1 MLPDCHAV
9 QTLEFPHSFSHL
21 YMSNALRT
29 ANFGPIEASILV
41 ASGYIGYA
49 LFRRFRRPCST
60 PLKGPPTTG
69 RNFLFGV
76 LPDILKAPYPGAL
89 YEGWAAQFG
98 SVFSV
103 PAPFGSKSLVLTD
116 PKAIAHFA
124 ARETYGYVQTPRAKH
139 FQERL
144 IGRGLFW
151 AEGDSYKR
159 RAPSPSLVSHV
170 TNKFS
175 RQRRALNP
183 AFTATAIQNLAHI
196 FFDSA
201 YKVGEME

>member
-1 MLPDCHAV
+1 
-9 QTLEFPHSFSHL
+9 
-21 YMSNALRT
+21 MSNALRT
-29 ANFGPIEASILV
+29 ANFGPIEVSILV

-49 LFRRFRRPCST
+49 LFRHFRRPRST
-60 PLKGPPTTG
+60 RLKGPPTTG

-103 PAPFGSKSLVLTD
+103 PAPLGSKTLVLTD
-116 PKAIAHFA
+116 PKAIAHFS

-139 FQERL
+139 FLEKL

-151 AEGDSYKR
+151 AEGDSHKR
-159 RAPSPSLVSHV
+159 RAPSPSFVS
-170 TNKFS
+170 
-175 RQRRALNP
+175 
-183 AFTATAIQNLAHI
+183 
-196 FFDSA
+196 
-201 YKVGEME
+201 

>member
-1 MLPDCHAV
+1 
-9 QTLEFPHSFSHL
+9 
-21 YMSNALRT
+21 MSNVLRT

-49 LFRRFRRPCST
+49 LFRRFRRPRST

-76 LPDILKAPYPGAL
+76 LPDILNAPYPGAL

-103 PAPFGSKSLVLTD
+103 PAPLGSKGLVLTD
-116 PKAIAHFA
+116 PKAIAHFS
-124 ARETYGYVQTPRAKH
+124 ARETYGYVQTPSDKH
-139 FQERL
+139 FLEKL

-151 AEGDSYKR
+151 AEGDSHKR
-159 RAPSPSLVSHV
+159 RASSPSFVS
-170 TNKFS
+170 
-175 RQRRALNP
+175 
-183 AFTATAIQNLAHI
+183 
-196 FFDSA
+196 
-201 YKVGEME
+201 

>member
-1 MLPDCHAV
+1 
-9 QTLEFPHSFSHL
+9 
-21 YMSNALRT
+21 MSNVLRT

-103 PAPFGSKSLVLTD
+103 PAPLGSKSLVLTD
-116 PKAIAHFA
+116 PKAIAHFS

-139 FQERL
+139 LLEKL

-151 AEGDSYKR
+151 AEGNSHKR
-159 RAPSPSLVSHV
+159 RAPSPSLVSQV
-170 TNKFS
+170 TDKLS

-183 AFTATAIQNLAHI
+183 AFTTAAIKNLAHV

-201 YKVGEME
+201 YKVSEVE